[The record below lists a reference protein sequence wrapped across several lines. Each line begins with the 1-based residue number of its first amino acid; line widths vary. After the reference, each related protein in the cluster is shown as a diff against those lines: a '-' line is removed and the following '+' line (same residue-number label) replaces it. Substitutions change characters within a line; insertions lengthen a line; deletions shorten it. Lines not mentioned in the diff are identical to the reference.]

1 MSFKT
6 LTTKALNSA
15 TSYADAIDGL
25 RKLCAKLDRDAA
37 RAEMLPIV
45 ATFYKVPLVD
55 GSGPASGTKVLD
67 KTAAAYE
74 TARKAL
80 QRLLG
85 DIYGSVTPK
94 AEPKAKAAKAEAH
107 ATALAEQ
114 TATALSRGD
123 WAASTFTGTDASNIT
138 TLMDTGAPLEP
149 HALLQ
154 AEMLEPGAWFRLV
167 HDGQETTVQLAWQSA
182 ARQLYLFVSA
192 TQHAFLLQ
200 QGRVAQYLQA
210 QLLLPVQSESLVQQA
225 SRRAVQVLEAQPE
238 RLLA

>member
-94 AEPKAKAAKAEAH
+94 AEAKRQRISKDLRAAAEAY
-107 ATALAEQ
+107 LANF
-114 TATALSRGD
+114 D
-123 WAASTFTGTDASNIT
+123 NV
-138 TLMDTGAPLEP
+138 
-149 HALLQ
+149 
-154 AEMLEPGAWFRLV
+154 AEAIAVL
-167 HDGQETTVQLAWQSA
+167 
-182 ARQLYLFVSA
+182 
-192 TQHAFLLQ
+192 
-200 QGRVAQYLQA
+200 
-210 QLLLPVQSESLVQQA
+210 
-225 SRRAVQVLEAQPE
+225 RAVAGK
-238 RLLA
+238 